1 MFQHKKE
8 FLHPVRVE
16 RANPRYARAMLQNMA
31 ARDSETSCAAIC
43 SGCGRKNCP
52 NRNEEENGG

>member
-16 RANPRYARAMLQNMA
+16 RANPRYAAMLQEQL
-31 ARDSETSCAAIC
+31 R
-43 SGCGRKNCP
+43 R
-52 NRNEEENGG
+52 RQR